1 MPRDP
6 RKVGFRVKGLGVPKS
21 RGSFWKGPHSKDD
34 RIFEG
39 FILESPFRET
49 TLSGAILSQRLHL
62 FVRPSVLFMRITAY
76 L

>member
-39 FILESPFRET
+39 FISLYWNPPCFGK
-49 TLSGAILSQRLHL
+49 L
-62 FVRPSVLFMRITAY
+62 
-76 L
+76 